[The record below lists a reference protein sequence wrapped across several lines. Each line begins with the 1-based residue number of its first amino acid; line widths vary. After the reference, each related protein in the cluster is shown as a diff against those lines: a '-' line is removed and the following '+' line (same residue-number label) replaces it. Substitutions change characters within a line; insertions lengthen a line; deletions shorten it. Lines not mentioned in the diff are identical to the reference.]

1 MLGAKNP
8 LFQIDLRLVS
18 FRTIEALSQDIA
30 ERERENE
37 CKCVWVC
44 MWVVGCGNVSNL
56 DTECSSFRDIN
67 LRDRN

>member
-30 ERERENE
+30 ERERERE
-37 CKCVWVC
+37 RERMSVSVSGCV
-44 MWVVGCGNVSNL
+44 CGWL
-56 DTECSSFRDIN
+56 DEGM
-67 LRDRN
+67 

>member
-30 ERERENE
+30 ERERERERERENE

-44 MWVVGCGNVSNL
+44 MWVVG
-56 DTECSSFRDIN
+56 
-67 LRDRN
+67 